1 MFRHMNI
8 ILKNVVGKSYVPR
21 NNSCTVRRFEKY
33 IKFDFGLRISAGSYN
48 KLKRNLLFPE
58 L

>member
-1 MFRHMNI
+1 MNI